1 MALPALPVSADTR
14 SMVERVNRLIQHY
27 NLATTA
33 VPVANLISAADAG
46 VGARALVTDASAITG
61 GSVVAGGGALFAP
74 VISDGTVWR
83 VG

>member
-1 MALPALPVSADTR
+1 
-14 SMVERVNRLIQHY
+14 MVERVNRLIQHY

-46 VGARALVTDASAITG
+46 VGARALVTDATAVTG

-74 VISDGTVWR
+74 VISDGTSWR